1 MYGVKAYGDSNS
13 SLGANLL
20 VGTRVVAGGGL
31 LNRWRKPV
39 VGSNPTLSA
48 KITECSAVWS
58 ACLLWKQKVVGS
70 NPTTPINF
78 LETSCHVQA
87 FLVRHDVKM

>member
-31 LNRWRKPV
+31 LSRWRKPV

-48 KITECSAVWS
+48 KSLTERAFFPPDV
-58 ACLLWKQKVVGS
+58 QVVTLSECNSVGY
-70 NPTTPINF
+70 
-78 LETSCHVQA
+78 
-87 FLVRHDVKM
+87 